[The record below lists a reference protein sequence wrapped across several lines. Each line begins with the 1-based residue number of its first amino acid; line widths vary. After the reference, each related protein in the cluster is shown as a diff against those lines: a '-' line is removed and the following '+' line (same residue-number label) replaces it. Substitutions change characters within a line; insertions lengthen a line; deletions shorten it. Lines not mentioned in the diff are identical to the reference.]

1 MMPSKTRPDHLVQ
14 IDADLE
20 RLMGLVDMVQASIQQ
35 GEAPSESGTDESR
48 AEVVRLAGELDKLAK
63 RNAWK
68 GVEKTYKEI
77 EKLGF
82 RGLLDPAS
90 IHEMGSQAATVFGDT
105 QARLIRLK
113 RAGLS
118 GGEESVA
125 GALELLEE
133 QWGEVNIRPARPPET
148 RQEKKD
154 FVGPELQPEQMP
166 FAPDQRKAIET
177 AMAQIEATGI
187 YKGLLPL
194 GAYTLGT
201 EGFLLAEGA
210 QVDIEWGEDSGESS
224 SAAEAVR
231 LAEEMMKLAQRNAWP
246 GVERAFGLIM
256 EIGFKSLRNT
266 GEIYFLG
273 AQAARSDGKSQ
284 VMVRRIQKAMAAG
297 YDRQECQDS
306 LEEVERDYG
315 AVVIVP
321 GPDRGKKVKE
331 GPELIAEA
339 MPFNPTYR
347 KAILAAQ
354 QTLASTGSFK
364 GLLPGGAYTI
374 GDHQFTVDPGGK
386 NSLRW

>member
-1 MMPSKTRPDHLVQ
+1 MPPKIRPDHLVQ

-20 RLMGLVDMVQASIQQ
+20 RLMGLVDLIQATIQE
-35 GEAPSESGTDESR
+35 GGAPAVESGEDESR
-48 AEVVRLAGELDKLAK
+48 AEVVRLSAEMEKLAK

-68 GVEKTYKEI
+68 GVEKAYKEI

-82 RGLLDPAS
+82 RGLSDPAF
-90 IHEMGSQAATVFGDT
+90 IHEMGSQAATTLGDT

-113 RAGLS
+113 RAGLA
-118 GGEESVA
+118 GGEESVE
-125 GALELLEE
+125 GALDHLEE
-133 QWGEVNIRPARPPET
+133 EWGEVNIRPARPPET

-154 FVGPELQPEQMP
+154 FAGPKLQLEQMP
-166 FAPDQRKAIET
+166 FAPDQRKALEA

-201 EGFLLAEGA
+201 ESFVLAEGA
-210 QVDIEWGEDSGESS
+210 QVDIEWGDDSGDSG
-224 SAAEAVR
+224 SAAEAFR
-231 LAEEMMKLAQRNAWP
+231 LAEEMRKLATRNAWS
-246 GVERAFGLIM
+246 GVERAYGQIM
-256 EIGFKSLRNT
+256 EVGLKSLQNA
-266 GEIYFLG
+266 GEVYFLG

-284 VMVRRIQKAMAAG
+284 VMVQRIQKAMAAG
-297 YDRQECQDS
+297 YDRQECQNT

-331 GPELIAEA
+331 GPELIAQA

-347 KAILAAQ
+347 KAIIAAQ

-364 GLLPGGAYTI
+364 GLLPGGAYTV
-374 GDHQFTVDPGGK
+374 GDHQFTVEPGGK
-386 NSLRW
+386 NSLSW